1 MENPYKTFGD
11 ILPGSIHR
19 SRQGV
24 YLRSIRAFTAAVMM
38 IPGAASALSLDEALV
53 IAREQAT
60 TLQTLEAETRQAEA
74 QHTRTAQAFLPTLSA
89 DTSWLRADSSL
100 ITGVPVPDQT
110 SPTGLRQADLGPVEG
125 AVTGV
130 QLVQPVFN
138 ADALKQ
144 REAASLKLDAR
155 RQARQW
161 GQQALRLEV
170 ARRYFNI
177 LRLRSR
183 QNAAEQA
190 SDAARQ
196 AVQMAEGS
204 YQQGMAARLDVEQA
218 RAELAAA
225 QARISQAEAAAR
237 EAEYQLKSLLGMAPR
252 EPLTLE
258 TGLPQPAPPM
268 ESGQGAP
275 RKDLEARQLAA
286 RAADQQTRA
295 TEAEWLPRVNLLAR
309 QQWAHGNELLD
320 DNADG
325 WLVAVNLQ
333 WTLFDG
339 LGRQGRIAE
348 ARAAADKIRTE
359 LEETRRRID
368 REQAIAASQW
378 QAGFSAWQAA
388 GKSVKAAEKAARLAS
403 RRYQENLGSMT
414 DLLTARARL
423 DRERATLI
431 DSRYQAV
438 LAAMNHH
445 LQHGRDPLLALGN
458 DYQ

>member
-1 MENPYKTFGD
+1 MRFGD
-11 ILPGSIHR
+11 ILRFRPTGANR
-19 SRQGV
+19 EFF
-24 YLRSIRAFTAAVMM
+24 LRYIRAIATAFLL
-38 IPGAASALSLDEALV
+38 IPGAASALSLDEALM

-60 TLQTLEAETRQAEA
+60 TLQTLNAETRQAEA
-74 QHTRTAQAFLPTLSA
+74 QYTQTAQAFLPTLSA
-89 DTSWLRADSSL
+89 DASWLRADSAV
-100 ITGVPVPDQT
+100 INAVPATLVGGRPNQT
-110 SPTGLRQADLGPVEG
+110 VDFGPVQG
-125 AVTGV
+125 AITGV

-170 ARRYFNI
+170 PRRYFNI
-177 LRLRSR
+177 LRLKSR

-190 SDAARQ
+190 RDAARQ
-196 AVQMAEGS
+196 AVKMAEGS

-252 EPLTLE
+252 E
-258 TGLPQPAPPM
+258 TGLPQPAPPL
-268 ESGQGAP
+268 ETGQSAP

-348 ARAAADKIRTE
+348 ARADADKIRTE
-359 LEETRRRID
+359 MEETRRRID

-378 QAGFSAWQAA
+378 QAGFRAWQAA

-458 DYQ
+458 SYQ